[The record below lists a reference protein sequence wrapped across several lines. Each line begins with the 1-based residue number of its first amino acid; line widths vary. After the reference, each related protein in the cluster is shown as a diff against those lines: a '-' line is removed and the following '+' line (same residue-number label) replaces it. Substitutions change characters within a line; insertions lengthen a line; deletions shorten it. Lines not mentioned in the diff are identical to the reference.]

1 MKHRGILFSV
11 IFIGCIFLLYMY
23 PVWFPQVSS
32 DPSNKNEIR
41 REPPATSW
49 NYEPIATD
57 GFAKWIG
64 QKLAD
69 FETVYGNPEE
79 VYSSGFSF
87 VIHRYTIDDQTYVEV
102 NTEDKRITSIKFL
115 GKENDTI
122 APFRFGMTM
131 NELAKIT
138 MIYPNFTLN
147 YEGKTIAFELMED
160 DMNYRP
166 LIAFDNRTFAILF
179 FSQKKGES
187 SLYSVMYLDKETLL
201 KLAPYQVTDGVSPRF
216 TTEETADWEVIN
228 QNKQE
233 QSKYLFQFLR
243 NYDRLPEFILDAK
256 NQMLG
261 EQILGGFFA
270 KTEEFLTTER
280 TQQLK
285 RIQNGTED
293 GRFTLSRTE
302 MEDVLKEFSTDTANV
317 YLELP
322 VYDPM
327 FTILTWYSTPYLHTR
342 FMHQEPESL
351 GIAFS
356 KENVVVLLQQLEN
369 KTEDSDAN

>member
-1 MKHRGILFSV
+1 
-11 IFIGCIFLLYMY
+11 MY
-23 PVWFPQVSS
+23 PVWFPHVSS
-32 DPSNKNEIR
+32 DPSNKSEIR
-41 REPPATSW
+41 RDPPATSW

-64 QKLAD
+64 QKLTD
-69 FETVYGNPEE
+69 FETVYGDPEE

-87 VIHRYTIDDQTYVEV
+87 VIHQYFIDDQTYLEV
-102 NTEDKRITSIKFL
+102 NTEGNRITSIKFL
-115 GKENDTI
+115 GKENTDI
-122 APFRFGMTM
+122 APFQFGMTM

-147 YEGKTIAFELMED
+147 HDGKIIAFELMED

-166 LIAFDNRTFAILF
+166 LIAFDNGTFAMLF

-201 KLAPYQVTDGVSPRF
+201 QLEPYQLTDGVSSRF
-216 TTEETADWEVIN
+216 TTEEDADWEIIN

-233 QSKYLFQFLR
+233 QSKNLFQFLR
-243 NYDRLPEFILDAK
+243 NYDRLPEFILDTK

-261 EQILGGFFA
+261 EQILGSFFS
-270 KTEEFLTTER
+270 KTENFLTTER

-285 RIQNGTED
+285 RIQSGTED
-293 GRFTLSRTE
+293 GRFTLSRSE
-302 MEDVLKEFSTDTANV
+302 MEDVLKEFSATTASV

-322 VYDPM
+322 VYDPT

-342 FMHQEPESL
+342 FMHQDPESL

-356 KENVVVLLQQLEN
+356 KENVVVLLQKLEN

>member
-11 IFIGCIFLLYMY
+11 IFIGCTFLLYMY
-23 PVWFPQVSS
+23 PVWFPHVSS
-32 DPSNKNEIR
+32 DPSNKSEIR
-41 REPPATSW
+41 RDPPATSW

-64 QKLAD
+64 QKLTD
-69 FETVYGNPEE
+69 FETVYGDPEE

-87 VIHRYTIDDQTYVEV
+87 VIHQYFIDDQTYLEV
-102 NTEDKRITSIKFL
+102 NTEGNRITSIKFL
-115 GKENDTI
+115 GKENTDI
-122 APFRFGMTM
+122 APFQFGMTM

-147 YEGKTIAFELMED
+147 HDGKIIAFELMED

-166 LIAFDNRTFAILF
+166 LIAFDNGTFAMLF

-201 KLAPYQVTDGVSPRF
+201 QLEPYQLTDGVSSRF
-216 TTEETADWEVIN
+216 TTEEDADWEIIN

-233 QSKYLFQFLR
+233 QSKNLFQFLR
-243 NYDRLPEFILDAK
+243 NYDRLPEFILDTK

-261 EQILGGFFA
+261 EQILGSFFS
-270 KTEEFLTTER
+270 KTEDFLTTER

-285 RIQNGTED
+285 RIQSGTED
-293 GRFTLSRTE
+293 GRFTLSRSE
-302 MEDVLKEFSTDTANV
+302 MEDVLKEFSATTASV

-322 VYDPM
+322 VYDPT

-342 FMHQEPESL
+342 FMHQDPESL

-356 KENVVVLLQQLEN
+356 KENVVVLLQKLEN